1 MIKCTN
7 AAGDGQVVL
16 IRAYGKKSELIINRL
31 AELVNFVTLSR
42 AGLSPPLYGRFRNGF
57 VYGYIEG
64 SVFRVSDMGNPH
76 KSALVA
82 RKVAEWHR
90 IHLPGKYEPQLFST
104 LWKWYDGIPRSY
116 SVEETQC
123 RFLKHVDVSYLA
135 RQIARLEGLVATLHS
150 PVVFCHNDLLS
161 ANIIYRPEC
170 DDVAFIDFEYGCHNY
185 RGFDIGNH
193 FCEWTGFD
201 CDYRLFPG
209 RNQQVVWLTNYS
221 RAFNGGVDPTTEH
234 LEALLR
240 EVSVFVLASH
250 LYWGLWGLVQASFS
264 DIPFDYMGYA
274 IKRFDQYRLM
284 CDQIAQ

>member
-1 MIKCTN
+1 MKCTN

-16 IRAYGKKSELIINRL
+16 IRAYGKKSELIIDRL

-42 AGLSPPLYGRFRNGF
+42 VGLSPPLYGRFRNGF
-57 VYGYIEG
+57 VYGYVEG
-64 SVFRVSDMGNPH
+64 QVFGVADMSDAH
-76 KSALVA
+76 RSRLVA

-90 IHLPGKYEPQLFST
+90 IHLPGRYEPRLFST
-104 LWKWYDGIPRSY
+104 LWKWHKGIPRSY
-116 SVEETQC
+116 AVEETQR
-123 RFLKHVDVSYLA
+123 RFRDHVDVPYLA
-135 RQIARLEGLVATLHS
+135 RQIARLEGQVGNLHS

-161 ANIIYRPEC
+161 ANIIYQPKH

-193 FCEWTGFD
+193 FCEWAGFD
-201 CDYRLFPG
+201 CDYRRYPG
-209 RNQQVVWLTNYS
+209 REQQVAWLTNYY
-221 RAFNGGVDPTTEH
+221 RAFTGGTDPTAKE

-240 EVSVFVLASH
+240 EASIFALASH

-274 IKRFDQYRLM
+274 IKRFSQYRLT
-284 CDQIAQ
+284 CDRGLQQ